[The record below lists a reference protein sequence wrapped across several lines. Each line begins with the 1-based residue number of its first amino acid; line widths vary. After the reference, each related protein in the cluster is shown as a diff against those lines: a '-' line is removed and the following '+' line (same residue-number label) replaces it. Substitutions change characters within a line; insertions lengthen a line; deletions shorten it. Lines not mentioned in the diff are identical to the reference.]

1 MQTPP
6 STSLG
11 MRLRSGRSYVLLVA
25 SVAALGGLLFGYDT
39 GVISGAILF
48 ITKDFGL
55 ATRLQAFTISVVLVG
70 CMAGAVVAGGVADR
84 IGRRATLLAA
94 GLIFLAGAIV
104 SAFAPN
110 ETTLLAGRLVV
121 GIGIGFS
128 SVVAPLYIS
137 EVAPATVRGSLV
149 SLYQFAITVGILA
162 AYLIDYALAGGEQWR
177 WMLGLAVIPSLV
189 LVGGMVVM
197 PESPRFLFKIGD
209 ARRARD
215 ELERIYAD
223 SSESAREESSI
234 LASLSVKTAGLEAF
248 AQPAV
253 RTALLIGIGLA
264 VLQQITG
271 INTVIYY
278 GPQIFQMAG
287 IASASAS
294 ILAQSLVGT
303 VNCLMTLVAIF
314 FVDRIGRK
322 PLLYA
327 GLAGMFVAL
336 ATLAFAFAQS
346 HLSGSL
352 GTIAL
357 TSMMLYVGCFAFSL
371 GPIVWLLISEIFPLP
386 VRGLGMSIST
396 LANWVGN
403 FLVSQFFLTMVDR
416 LGRPVTF
423 SIYAALCIV
432 TIVFVRSLVPETKQ
446 ELLEQIRVA
455 RA

>member
-1 MQTPP
+1 
-6 STSLG
+6 
-11 MRLRSGRSYVLLVA
+11 MRAHVLLVA

-48 ITKDFGL
+48 ITKDLGL
-55 ATRLQAFTISVVLVG
+55 GTRLEAFTISVVLIG
-70 CMAGAVVAGGVADR
+70 CMAGSVVAGTVADR
-84 IGRRATLLAA
+84 IGRRVTLLVA
-94 GLIFLAGAIV
+94 GAVFLVGAIV

-110 ETTLLAGRLVV
+110 EAVLLAGRFIV

-137 EVAPATVRGSLV
+137 EVAPSSTRGALV
-149 SLYQFAITVGILA
+149 SLYQFAITIGILA
-162 AYLIDYALAGGEQWR
+162 AYLIDYALAGGGQWR
-177 WMLGLAVIPSLV
+177 WMLGLAAIPSIILFA
-189 LVGGMVVM
+189 GMVGM
-197 PESPRFLFKIGD
+197 PESPRYLFKIAED
-209 ARRARD
+209 RSARV
-215 ELERIYAD
+215 ELGRIYDDPA
-223 SSESAREESSI
+223 EAQREEQSI
-234 LASLSVKTAGLEAF
+234 LESLKTKSAGFEAF

-253 RTALLIGIGLA
+253 RLALFVGITLA

-287 IASASAS
+287 IGSASAS
-294 ILAQSLVGT
+294 ILAQSLVGG
-303 VNCLMTLVAIF
+303 VNCAMTLVAIF

-336 ATLAFAFAQS
+336 AALAFSFA
-346 HLSGSL
+346 HPRLSGAL

-357 TSMMLYVGCFAFSL
+357 WSMMVYVGCFAFSL
-371 GPIVWLLISEIFPLP
+371 GPIVWLLISEIFPLG
-386 VRGLGMSIST
+386 VRGLGMSLST

-416 LGRPVTF
+416 LGSPVTF
-423 SIYAALCIV
+423 SIYALLCVV
-432 TIVFVRSLVPETKQ
+432 TVLFVRSMVPETKQ
-446 ELLEQIRVA
+446 ELLERISV

>member
-1 MQTPP
+1 
-6 STSLG
+6 
-11 MRLRSGRSYVLLVA
+11 MRPYVLLVA

-55 ATRLQAFTISVVLVG
+55 PTRLQAFTISVVLIG
-70 CMAGAVVAGGVADR
+70 CMVGALFAGSIADR
-84 IGRRATLLAA
+84 IGRRATLLV
-94 GLIFLAGAIV
+94 AGAV
-104 SAFAPN
+104 FFAGAVLSALAPN
-110 ETTLLAGRLVV
+110 ETVLLAARFVV
-121 GIGIGFS
+121 GLGIGFS

-137 EVAPATVRGSLV
+137 EVAPSSVRGALV

-162 AYLIDYALAGGEQWR
+162 AYVIDYVLAGGGQWR
-177 WMLGLAVIPSLV
+177 WMLGLAVVPSLV
-189 LVGGMVVM
+189 LMLGMIVM
-197 PESPRFLFKIGD
+197 PESPRYLFKIALGGK
-209 ARRARD
+209 
-215 ELERIYAD
+215 
-223 SSESAREESSI
+223 AREELDRIYGDSSAAMLEERSI
-234 LASLSVKTAGLEAF
+234 VESLKTRAAGFEAF
-248 AQPAV
+248 AQPAI
-253 RTALLIGIGLA
+253 RLALFIGIALA

-287 IASASAS
+287 ISSASAS

-303 VNCLMTLVAIF
+303 VNCVMTLVAIF

-327 GLAGMFVAL
+327 GLGGMFVAL
-336 ATLAFAFAQS
+336 AALATAFASS

-352 GTIAL
+352 ATIAL
-357 TSMMLYVGCFAFSL
+357 TSMMVYVGCFAFSL

-386 VRGLGMSIST
+386 VRGLGMSLST

-416 LGRPVTF
+416 LGRPATF
-423 SIYAALCIV
+423 WVYAVLCIV
-432 TIVFVRSLVPETKQ
+432 TIVFVRSMVPETKQ
-446 ELLEQIRVA
+446 ELLEQIRVEPA
-455 RA
+455 